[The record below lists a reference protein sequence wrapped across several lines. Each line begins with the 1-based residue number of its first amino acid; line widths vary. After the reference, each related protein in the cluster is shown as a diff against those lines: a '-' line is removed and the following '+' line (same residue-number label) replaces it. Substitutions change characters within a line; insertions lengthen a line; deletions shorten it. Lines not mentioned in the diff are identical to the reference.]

1 MNSLPNIKCSV
12 SECKWN
18 NAVEC
23 HAPMIQVDRN
33 GSGTADNSDQ
43 TKCETFKI
51 KS

>member
-1 MNSLPNIKCSV
+1 MPEIKCSV
-12 SECKWN
+12 TECKWN

-33 GSGTADNSDQ
+33 GANSAANSDQ
-43 TKCETFKI
+43 TKCETFVE

>member
-1 MNSLPNIKCSV
+1 MPEIKCTV

-18 NAVEC
+18 NDVVC

-33 GSGTADNSDQ
+33 GTISAENSDH
-43 TKCETFKI
+43 TKCETFKE